1 MIANG
6 DVQQLKKVKP
16 ILQANMQSHEELTK
30 RLGEAVSVN
39 EDEKGLINADLE
51 KCVNLNMDA
60 NEMLNLVKS
69 TLEESAEMESRLVQ
83 NTKVMEEEKL
93 KREIDS
99 LKLDADLKR
108 AQIDKIKKDTDRKSC
123 QNIKLPK
130 IPLPILSGNY
140 TEWTSFWDSYN

>member
-30 RLGEAVSVN
+30 RLGEAVSAN

-108 AQIDKIKKDTDRKSC
+108 AQIDKIKKDTDSKS
-123 QNIKLPK
+123 
-130 IPLPILSGNY
+130 
-140 TEWTSFWDSYN
+140 